1 MEATQM
7 SVDCDEP
14 DSSRGLD
21 EQAGYYDVPL
31 CPNRLILAVEAVRG
45 PGTAL
50 ALLREHLQL
59 RETATMVFSAYS
71 DCFFLR
77 LDEIDRF
84 QNRRV
89 GGLEAVTTMPF
100 KAAEIFQHQ
109 VSTWTDSDVA
119 GVEGV
124 EGVRALTELGLL
136 EATVSLSSAER
147 ICIKA
152 AGA

>member
-1 MEATQM
+1 M
-7 SVDCDEP
+7 SDDYDEL
-14 DSSRGLD
+14 DSSREVD
-21 EQAGYYDVPL
+21 EQVGHYDVPL

-100 KAAEIFQHQ
+100 KAGEIFKRE
-109 VSTWTDSDVA
+109 VASWTVSDVTA
-119 GVEGV
+119 VEDMQ
-124 EGVRALTELGLL
+124 GVRALTALGLIPD
-136 EATVSLSSAER
+136 AP
-147 ICIKA
+147 
-152 AGA
+152 

>member
-1 MEATQM
+1 METTQM
-7 SVDCDEP
+7 SGGCDEP
-14 DSSRGLD
+14 DSSREVD
-21 EQAGYYDVPL
+21 EQVGHYDVPL

-45 PGTAL
+45 PGIAL

-89 GGLEAVTTMPF
+89 GGLEAVSTMPF
-100 KAAEIFQHQ
+100 KAGEIFKYE
-109 VSTWTDSDVA
+109 VASWTVSDVA
-119 GVEGV
+119 AVEGMQ
-124 EGVRALTELGLL
+124 GVRALTALGLIPD
-136 EATVSLSSAER
+136 AP
-147 ICIKA
+147 
-152 AGA
+152 

>member
-1 MEATQM
+1 METTQV
-7 SVDCDEP
+7 SDDFDAP
-14 DSSRGLD
+14 DSSREVD
-21 EQAGYYDVPL
+21 EQVGHYDVPL
-31 CPNRLILAVEAVRG
+31 CPNRLILAVEAARG

-100 KAAEIFQHQ
+100 KAVEIFKHEI
-109 VSTWTDSDVA
+109 STWT
-119 GVEGV
+119 G
-124 EGVRALTELGLL
+124 
-136 EATVSLSSAER
+136 
-147 ICIKA
+147 
-152 AGA
+152 